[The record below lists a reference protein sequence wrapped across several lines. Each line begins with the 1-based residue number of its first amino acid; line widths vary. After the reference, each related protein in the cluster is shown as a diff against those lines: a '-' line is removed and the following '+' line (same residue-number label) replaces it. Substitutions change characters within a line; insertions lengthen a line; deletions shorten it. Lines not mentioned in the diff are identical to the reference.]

1 VGFLSPWFLA
11 GLLALGLPLWL
22 HLLRQFKRTPQPFS
36 SLMFFERRIQS
47 STRHRRLRY
56 LALLAARLALLTLL
70 ALAFANPFVNRS
82 AGAMKKRTLA
92 VIAIDRSFSM
102 RYDNHLQQA
111 KDTANQI
118 VDQLPAGM
126 PAEVV
131 AIGARVEHLTEPE
144 TDRAVLHAAVESVQP
159 SDEAGSFGELSRAL
173 RVMDQS
179 TGMRIEATL
188 VSDMQQTSMP
198 SAFTDLQLGPHSVMR
213 LRGVQTDNEP
223 NWAVESV
230 TAPARIYSTAN
241 VSVKAVISGWQ
252 TTPSARRVSL
262 YLDGKLIA
270 QKDLTVPDCGKGEV
284 EFTGFEIPYG
294 PHRGEVRIEPHD
306 KLPQDD
312 VFRFAIERSD
322 PRKIL
327 FLHPQGHG
335 KEATYYRSAIE
346 SARDIGLAVQAEPL
360 EQATGETLS
369 DYAFAVLSDPG
380 TLDERVARALNE
392 YVQRG
397 GAVLIALGP
406 NTSNTGELPL
416 LSGRLQRSGGTE
428 AVGSVDNGDPMLLGS
443 GQFQNVEFIDP
454 PSVELPP
461 AARVVARFGDG
472 KPLLAEV
479 PRGEGRMLIFSS
491 TLDNSATD
499 FPLHASYLPF
509 VVQTASY
516 LSRGE
521 AAPPS
526 VTVNSPVPL
535 RRSTAEST
543 AADVIGPD
551 GKHELS
557 LTEST
562 NALTYNPPS
571 EGFFEIQHAGGHR
584 QLLAANADRRESD
597 LTPVSAET
605 LELWRNTGRNAANP
619 AAGSSSDAEVRPWSL
634 WRWALA
640 LLLVAA
646 LVESIFANRY
656 LRAERQAL

>member
-1 VGFLSPWFLA
+1 MGFLSPWFLA

-56 LALLAARLALLTLL
+56 LALLTARLALLALL

-82 AGAMKKRTLA
+82 PNAVKKRTLA
-92 VIAIDRSFSM
+92 VIAIDHSFSM

-111 KDTANQI
+111 RDAANQI
-118 VDQLPAGM
+118 VNQLPAGT

-144 TDRAVLHAAVESVQP
+144 TDRGALHAAVDSVEP

-198 SAFTDLQLGPHSVMR
+198 SAFTDLQLGPHSVMH
-213 LRGVQTDNEP
+213 LRPVQSGNEA

-241 VSVKAVISGWQ
+241 VRVKAVISGWQ
-252 TTPSARRVSL
+252 TTPSPKRVSL

-270 QKDLTVPDCGKGEV
+270 QKDLTVPDCGKGQV
-284 EFTGFEIPYG
+284 EFTGFDIPYG
-294 PHRGEVRIEPHD
+294 QHRGEIRIEPHD

-312 VFRFAIERSD
+312 VFRFAIERAD

-327 FLHPQGHG
+327 FLYPQGHS
-335 KEATYYRSAIE
+335 KDATYYRSAIE

-369 DYAFAVLSDPG
+369 DYAFVVLSDPG
-380 TLDERVARALNE
+380 TLDQRLVRELTE
-392 YVQRG
+392 YLQRG
-397 GAVLIALGP
+397 GAVLLAVGP
-406 NTSNTGELPL
+406 NTLSTGELPL

-443 GQFQNVEFIDP
+443 GQFQNVQFIDP
-454 PSVELPP
+454 PSVELPV

-479 PRGEGRMLIFSS
+479 PQGEGRILVFAS
-491 TLDNSATD
+491 TLDNAATD
-499 FPLHASYLPF
+499 FPLHACYLPF
-509 VVQTASY
+509 VVQTGSY

-521 AAPPS
+521 VAPS
-526 VTVNSPVPL
+526 SIAVDSPVTL

-557 LTEST
+557 LSEST
-562 NALTYNPPS
+562 HALSYNPQA
-571 EGFFEIQHAGGHR
+571 EGFFEIQRAGGHR
-584 QLLAANADRRESD
+584 ELLAANADRRESD

-605 LELWRNTGRNAANP
+605 LELWRNTGRDAANP
-619 AAGSSSDAEVRPWSL
+619 ETGSSDAEVRPWSL

-640 LLLVAA
+640 FLLLAA

-656 LRAERQAL
+656 LREERQAL